1 MPNDLVPL
9 LPALALIIHG
19 TFAACEDFACVFL
32 RHFRLLKPIVPG
44 MSLFMRGYFNDAL
57 HDALRDG
64 NERVREGRGLLPLG
78 EPVLPKAR

>member
-1 MPNDLVPL
+1 M
-9 LPALALIIHG
+9 PALALIIHG

-44 MSLFMRGYFNDAL
+44 MNLFMRGYFN
-57 HDALRDG
+57 DALRDG
-64 NERVREGRGLLPLG
+64 NERVREGRGLLPLD